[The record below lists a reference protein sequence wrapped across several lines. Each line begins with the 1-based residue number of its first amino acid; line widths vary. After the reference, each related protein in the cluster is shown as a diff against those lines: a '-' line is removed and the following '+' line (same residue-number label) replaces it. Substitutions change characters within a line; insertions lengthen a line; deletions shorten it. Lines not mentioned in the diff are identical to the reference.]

1 MKRVI
6 ISLFVITLLSG
17 CATSS
22 EKILEVS
29 LNKCPPLR
37 NYSRETL
44 FKAAESLKKLVDDE
58 ELEMLVNDY
67 GKLREAC
74 RIAEQKL
81 KKIKNR

>member
-1 MKRVI
+1 MF
-6 ISLFVITLLSG
+6 SLIG
-17 CATSS
+17 CATNS
-22 EKILEVS
+22 KVLEVS

-37 NYSRETL
+37 KYSNETL
-44 FKAAESLKKLVDDE
+44 MKAAESLRKLVDDE

-81 KKIKNR
+81 RSIKRK

>member
-1 MKRVI
+1 MKKVI
-6 ISLFVITLLSG
+6 ILLSAIVFFTG
-17 CATSS
+17 CASK

-37 NYSRETL
+37 KYSNETL
-44 FKAAESLKKLVDDE
+44 LKAAESLKKLVNDD

-74 RIAEQKL
+74 RVAEQKL
-81 KKIKNR
+81 KSIKRK